1 LYRDG
6 PARALSTGWSTLDQF
21 YKIRE
26 GELTVVTGVPGAGK
40 SEFIDAMM
48 VNLARQYGWRF
59 AVCSF
64 ENPAAEHIAKLAEKW
79 AKAPF
84 WDGPTPRMAEVDLR
98 ITVAELQERVFLIRA
113 DDESPTIDWIL
124 ETAKSAVMRHGIRGL
139 VIDPYNEIEHRR
151 PREMSET
158 EYVSQS
164 LGKVKRFAQSHGVA
178 VWFIA
183 HPLKMHRDSNGKVPI
198 PTLYDI
204 SGSANWSNKADV
216 GITVSRPSFAHGNT
230 DVEIHIRKVRHKA
243 VGRVG
248 QVTLQYDRAIGTY
261 SDLPTSPA
269 WNQKKR
275 KAG

>member
-1 LYRDG
+1 
-6 PARALSTGWSTLDQF
+6 LSQKSSECWAQF
-21 YKIRE
+21 YFQRNRTKISKYTSTSSISASILFLGRQQ
-26 GELTVVTGVPGAGK
+26 AGT
-40 SEFIDAMM
+40 
-48 VNLARQYGWRF
+48 
-59 AVCSF
+59 
-64 ENPAAEHIAKLAEKW
+64 
-79 AKAPF
+79 
-84 WDGPTPRMAEVDLR
+84 PTRSDL
-98 ITVAELQERVFLIRA
+98 
-113 DDESPTIDWIL
+113 
-124 ETAKSAVMRHGIRGL
+124 RGL

-248 QVTLQYDRAIGTY
+248 QVTLRYDRAIGTY
-261 SDLPTSPA
+261 SDVPTSPA
-269 WNQKKR
+269 LNPRKR
-275 KAG
+275 RASSLV

>member
-1 LYRDG
+1 MRRDNG
-6 PARALSTGWSTLDQF
+6 
-21 YKIRE
+21 
-26 GELTVVTGVPGAGK
+26 GK
-40 SEFIDAMM
+40 MP
-48 VNLARQYGWRF
+48 V
-59 AVCSF
+59 
-64 ENPAAEHIAKLAEKW
+64 
-79 AKAPF
+79 
-84 WDGPTPRMAEVDLR
+84 
-98 ITVAELQERVFLIRA
+98 
-113 DDESPTIDWIL
+113 
-124 ETAKSAVMRHGIRGL
+124 
-139 VIDPYNEIEHRR
+139 
-151 PREMSET
+151 
-158 EYVSQS
+158 
-164 LGKVKRFAQSHGVA
+164 
-178 VWFIA
+178 
-183 HPLKMHRDSNGKVPI
+183 